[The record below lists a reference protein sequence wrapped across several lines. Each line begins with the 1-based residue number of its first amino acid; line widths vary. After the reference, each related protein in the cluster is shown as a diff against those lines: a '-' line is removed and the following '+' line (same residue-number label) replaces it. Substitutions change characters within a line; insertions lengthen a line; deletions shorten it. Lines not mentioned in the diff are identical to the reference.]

1 MRHARQV
8 KIRLYLGQDDDLLE
22 WLDGLDPRLNRGEVI
37 KEVLRRGIRAAQS
50 APVAESSAKVDEDA
64 LREIIV
70 DIRRVVEA
78 AVLDALAR
86 AQIDIAQGQ
95 ETQDEDGDDE
105 VLDMLGDELLM

>member
-78 AVLDALAR
+78 AVLDALAK
-86 AQIDIAQGQ
+86 AQIHIGQ
-95 ETQDEDGDDE
+95 ETQDEDQDDE